1 MFELRMQAANI
12 DEVVQIMDMI
22 IERCIREGD
31 RIGYFASLYRTTTIV
46 VRQRCDA
53 GFFEDNDRMRR
64 LDTVFAN
71 RYFEALETYQ
81 RGAVPTRAWLV
92 SFEAAT
98 RRRLLLLQHLL
109 MGMNAH
115 IMLDLGISTAQVA
128 EGALTP
134 SLRRDFDKLNL
145 ILTGLI
151 EAVEQD
157 ISGVSPLFG
166 TFARIAAR
174 TDEAVVSYSIQ
185 TARDQ
190 AWKLATK
197 LVNQPPD
204 VLKAL
209 VTQQDALVARLGGAI
224 SSTNWFINPL
234 VWLVNWR
241 ESKDIRQIVSHL
253 SNESWMTTIH
263 FRVDEVWEAA
273 QKMGISLADWQ
284 NKPTQVRASGVLPRK
299 NS

>member
-22 IERCIREGD
+22 VERCIQEGD

-46 VRQRCDA
+46 VRQHCDD
-53 GFFEDNDRMRR
+53 GFFEDNERMRR

-71 RYFEALETYQ
+71 RYFEALETHQ
-81 RGAVPTRAWLV
+81 RGAVPTQSWLV

-98 RRRLLLLQHLL
+98 KRRLLLLQHLL

-134 SLRRDFDKLNL
+134 SLKRDFDKLNL

-151 EAVEQD
+151 EAVEED
-157 ISGVSPLFG
+157 ITSVSPLFG
-166 TFARIAAR
+166 TFAKIAAR
-174 TDEAVVSYSIQ
+174 TDEAVVSYSIK

-190 AWKLATK
+190 AWKLATQ

-204 VLKAL
+204 VLNAL
-209 VTQQDALVARLGGAI
+209 VAQQDALVARLGRAI
-224 SSTNWFINPL
+224 GSTNWFINPL

-263 FRVDEVWEAA
+263 FKVDEVWEAA
-273 QKMGISLADWQ
+273 QKMGINLADWQ
-284 NKPTQVRASGVLPRK
+284 TKPTQTRTTGALPRK